1 MSKPRPPRSDRPLVR
16 RREDQPLPH
25 LRSRPPL
32 TGRNEGLGNITI
44 GRVRA
49 RRGHCGHR
57 PDGIGDGWRTP
68 RTDRP
73 AGWGND
79 LHPAGVV
86 FHARLIAAI
95 VAAVGRADRRDR
107 TRRDTVFDRAIAGR
121 LMRWCLG
128 GWALDRDHRRVPQPA
143 AVRHRQRGGGRYE
156 LLWQPT
162 AWQPPGGNALSFG
175 VLVPGYLPAALSL
188 GRLAPPS
195 VMENAPE
202 PHRGGPEPATEVP
215 SDFDD
220 EEKAVPTSHSGE
232 LPQ

>member
-1 MSKPRPPRSDRPLVR
+1 VPIIAQTFLFPTLGLVWQGR
-16 RREDQPLPH
+16 YGM
-25 LRSRPPL
+25 PL
-32 TGRNEGLGNITI
+32 T
-44 GRVRA
+44 V
-49 RRGHCGHR
+49 
-57 PDGIGDGWRTP
+57 
-68 RTDRP
+68 
-73 AGWGND
+73 
-79 LHPAGVV
+79 GVV
-86 FHARLIAAI
+86 LIAGIAL
-95 VAAVGRADRRDR
+95 DE
-107 TRRDTVFDRAIAGR
+107 TPVFDRAIAGR

-128 GWALDRDHRRVPQPA
+128 GSALDRDHRRVPQPA